1 MCVSTRSID
10 YFPTFSNDTRGRGE
24 KGDTHFFEEHH
35 HILVI
40 NMGGQKAE
48 LKAYAP
54 EGETE
59 TTSIA
64 SIALDKATDSL
75 QSAVKAYPSRS

>member
-1 MCVSTRSID
+1 
-10 YFPTFSNDTRGRGE
+10 
-24 KGDTHFFEEHH
+24 
-35 HILVI
+35 
-40 NMGGQKAE
+40 MGGQKAE

-75 QSAVKAYPSRS
+75 QSAVKASISELKNVYMLSLIHI